1 MKSVN
6 SLPARI
12 AILTIFAIIVILSDG
27 CNNRQCHD
35 QKLPDCEDTAIREFK
50 SAFVEC
56 ETNNVKQERIHICQD
71 SAAIDMMVK
80 IRSCRGMP
88 SELY

>member
-12 AILTIFAIIVILSDG
+12 AILIIFAIIVISSDG
-27 CNNRQCHD
+27 CNNIRCLD
-35 QKLPDCEDTAIREFK
+35 QKLPDCEDAAIREFK

-56 ETNNVKQERIHICQD
+56 ETNNIKHESIHICQD

-80 IRSCRGMP
+80 IRSCRGIS
-88 SELY
+88 SEIY